1 MTRTYRKHPLTA
13 GRILDGIAFVVTADD
28 NKMYTLNGSGSVL
41 WKLAQ
46 EGLTV
51 EEGALEL
58 VREFEVDLEMARR
71 DVEECLTSYVAR
83 GLMVAD
89 PD

>member
-28 NKMYTLNGSGSVL
+28 NKMHTLNGSGSVL
-41 WKLAQ
+41 WRLGQ

-58 VREFEVDLEMARR
+58 VREFEVDLDTARR
-71 DVEECLTSYVAR
+71 DVEECLTSYVVR

-89 PD
+89 PE

>member
-28 NKMYTLNGSGSVL
+28 NKMHTLNGSGSVL
-41 WKLAQ
+41 WRLGE

-51 EEGALEL
+51 EQGALEL
-58 VREFEVDLEMARR
+58 VREFEVDLETARR
-71 DVEECLTSYVAR
+71 DVEECLASYVTR

-89 PD
+89 LD